1 MNRTITT
8 TVFTD
13 AEGPYRLW
21 AHAVGFEASRA
32 AVTLRAAERAR
43 HAFAVRAIADVAP
56 QRIDQTTVRSKGR
69 VFVRDKIA
77 TGSAEMPGQQR
88 SLSPRQIDQVV
99 AYLETRTPAE
109 RPTGEPGWW

>member
-1 MNRTITT
+1 MDRTITT

-13 AEGPYRLW
+13 AEGEDVFPALEPGPY
-21 AHAVGFEASRA
+21 
-32 AVTLRAAERAR
+32 
-43 HAFAVRAIADVAP
+43 FAVRAIADVAP

-69 VFVRDKIA
+69 AFVRDKIA
-77 TGSAEMPGQQR
+77 TGSAEMPGQQH